1 MKFLMPCL
9 AEGLFLIKEWE
20 KKKSNVSQLL
30 YEKELKRKQKNE
42 SMKLI
47 SSLSWFRT
55 ILRHHFHESC
65 MIRKGIFFFFFRCV
79 IKYRHTLDGE

>member
-1 MKFLMPCL
+1 
-9 AEGLFLIKEWE
+9 
-20 KKKSNVSQLL
+20 
-30 YEKELKRKQKNE
+30 LKRKQKNE